1 MHKYLKNQNGMV
13 TAISL
18 IALSFFIIVLAGSM
32 IYSENEV
39 NNTTKARDMSQ
50 AQFLAEA
57 GIKRAIANFNLNQNG
72 VWNWVDNTTTPTNWQ
87 TATNTS
93 TEQYHVKISLSSD
106 VTNQAIVPTIPPA
119 NSTYL
124 VTSVGRCNGIQKTM
138 SALVSV
144 NLSNSL
150 NSEMFKYGIF
160 GGTGVELYGSDTIK
174 ADFGS
179 NGYWSASGAK
189 VNGTYTI
196 TSNTSTT
203 SQNWTKLPQNITWPF
218 GSITDL
224 ENKLQNPAR
233 PLLTKADP
241 LNPTQ
246 QISVSTA
253 ADLIPILQK
262 NPNLENC
269 TIILTS
275 SFGMDDNFMSQIQN
289 VQFKNVSLF
298 VNGDFIL
305 NTKKQVNVN
314 DNCLIVAT
322 GKIYL
327 TGNNVGG
334 GVYVSYG
341 DFDIHSANMNAG
353 AFYAQN
359 TVRIWD
365 SNISQSQTAI
375 TVNGF
380 SPTPANA
387 PTGVT
392 TTNWTIY
399 SY

>member
-1 MHKYLKNQNGMV
+1 
-13 TAISL
+13 
-18 IALSFFIIVLAGSM
+18 
-32 IYSENEV
+32 
-39 NNTTKARDMSQ
+39 
-50 AQFLAEA
+50 
-57 GIKRAIANFNLNQNG
+57 
-72 VWNWVDNTTTPTNWQ
+72 
-87 TATNTS
+87 
-93 TEQYHVKISLSSD
+93 
-106 VTNQAIVPTIPPA
+106 
-119 NSTYL
+119 
-124 VTSVGRCNGIQKTM
+124 
-138 SALVSV
+138 
-144 NLSNSL
+144 
-150 NSEMFKYGIF
+150 MFKYGIF
-160 GGTGVELYGSDTIK
+160 GGTGVELFGSDTIK

-289 VQFKNVSLF
+289 VQLKNVSLF

-359 TVRIWD
+359 TVRIWN

>member
-57 GIKRAIANFNLNQNG
+57 GIKKAIANFNLNQNG
-72 VWNWVDNTTTPTNWQ
+72 VWNWVDNTTKPTNWQ

-160 GGTGVELYGSDTIK
+160 GGTGVELFGSDTIK

-203 SQNWTKLPQNITWPF
+203 SQNWTKLPQNI
-218 GSITDL
+218 
-224 ENKLQNPAR
+224 
-233 PLLTKADP
+233 
-241 LNPTQ
+241 
-246 QISVSTA
+246 
-253 ADLIPILQK
+253 
-262 NPNLENC
+262 
-269 TIILTS
+269 
-275 SFGMDDNFMSQIQN
+275 
-289 VQFKNVSLF
+289 
-298 VNGDFIL
+298 
-305 NTKKQVNVN
+305 
-314 DNCLIVAT
+314 
-322 GKIYL
+322 
-327 TGNNVGG
+327 
-334 GVYVSYG
+334 
-341 DFDIHSANMNAG
+341 IH
-353 AFYAQN
+353 
-359 TVRIWD
+359 R
-365 SNISQSQTAI
+365 
-375 TVNGF
+375 
-380 SPTPANA
+380 
-387 PTGVT
+387 
-392 TTNWTIY
+392 
-399 SY
+399 

>member
-72 VWNWVDNTTTPTNWQ
+72 VWNWVDNTTKPTNWQ

-160 GGTGVELYGSDTIK
+160 GGTGVELFGSDTIK

-275 SFGMDDNFMSQIQN
+275 SFGMDDNFMSQVQN
-289 VQFKNVSLF
+289 VQLKKN
-298 VNGDFIL
+298 
-305 NTKKQVNVN
+305 
-314 DNCLIVAT
+314 
-322 GKIYL
+322 
-327 TGNNVGG
+327 
-334 GVYVSYG
+334 
-341 DFDIHSANMNAG
+341 
-353 AFYAQN
+353 
-359 TVRIWD
+359 
-365 SNISQSQTAI
+365 
-375 TVNGF
+375 
-380 SPTPANA
+380 
-387 PTGVT
+387 
-392 TTNWTIY
+392 
-399 SY
+399 